1 MMECCLL
8 WSWHRWFQ
16 LLWRP
21 DGLITF
27 HQLCGKPELP
37 QGFKCFL
44 CDWPKSRQQRKAWDA
59 LFQVFLL
66 PWSQQDT
73 HGFCWSDQK
82 FQFWRHL
89 EVFQGSLLFVR
100 NTFRYCEWAAI
111 IATKNVRFHAN
122 FQIKCSQ
129 LFQDWLHSGSQ
140 ATRTSKFTEIQ
151 PVSTISRSSGKD
163 CPHAWLPFNG
173 AADTSF
179 RTQVQ

>member
-1 MMECCLL
+1 M
-8 WSWHRWFQ
+8 
-16 LLWRP
+16 
-21 DGLITF
+21 
-27 HQLCGKPELP
+27 
-37 QGFKCFL
+37 
-44 CDWPKSRQQRKAWDA
+44 
-59 LFQVFLL
+59 L

-73 HGFCWSDQK
+73 RGFCWSDQK

-111 IATKNVRFHAN
+111 FTIKKVRFHAN

-140 ATRTSKFTEIQ
+140 VTRTSKFTEIQ
-151 PVSTISRSSGKD
+151 PVGTISRPSGKG

-173 AADTSF
+173 ASATSF
-179 RTQVQ
+179 RASQIPCFLPHCGKRWEEMEFHCIFFAAFCWMGCVGYFKMKNWKNELYLKLF